1 MAVDLNI
8 LVADRLDEVAQILD
22 EQGANPFRVR
32 AYRHA
37 GETLRALRRPVDEL
51 VEQGGTEALE
61 TLPGIGHSLARSI
74 RDIVVLGRL
83 PMLERLRGDAD
94 PIELL
99 TTVPGIG
106 RLTAERLH
114 HDLDIETLEE
124 LEVAAYDG
132 RLERIEGLG
141 PKRLAGIRESLAQR
155 LGRVRR
161 PQAPV
166 VDPPVAEI
174 LDVDREFRDKAAK
187 GQLKTIAPRRFN
199 PAHESWLPILHTNR
213 GDRHYTAL
221 YSNTPRAHRLGTTGD
236 WVVVY
241 LESGRASGQ
250 WTVVTAR
257 AGPLEGRRVVRGRE
271 QECAL
276 ACAGPASG

>member
-1 MAVDLNI
+1 MAVDLNVQ
-8 LVADRLDEVAQILD
+8 VADRLDEVAQILE

-37 GETLRALRRPVDEL
+37 ADTLRTLPEPVSEL
-51 VEQGGTEALE
+51 VEQGSTEALE
-61 TLPGIGHSLARSI
+61 ALPGIGHSLARSI
-74 RDIVVLGRL
+74 RDVVVTGRL

-124 LEVAAYDG
+124 LEAAAFDG
-132 RLERIEGLG
+132 RLENIQGLG
-141 PKRLAGIRESLAQR
+141 HKRLSGIRESLAQR

-161 PQAPV
+161 PQTASAAPS
-166 VDPPVAEI
+166 VAEI

-187 GQLKTIAPRRFN
+187 GELKTIAPRRFN
-199 PAHESWLPILHTNR
+199 PAHESWLPILHTHR
-213 GDRHYTAL
+213 GDHHYTVL
-221 YSNTPRAHRLGTTGD
+221 YSNTPRAHRLGTTHD
-236 WVVVY
+236 WVVLY
-241 LESGRASGQ
+241 LEGGRVTGQ
-250 WTVVTAR
+250 WTVVTAHW
-257 AGPLEGRRVVRGRE
+257 GPLDGRRIVRGRE
-271 QECAL
+271 AECVEHY
-276 ACAGPASG
+276 AGTPSG